1 MSPEIYVSS
10 IVFLGEINPVIIQ
23 PFWLAHKGLI
33 QETEGENAKVEIIH
47 NEIVKFDLEWAS
59 IEITRNKFQIR
70 TTKESFFEVT
80 KDLAGGVFRIL
91 KDTPLKNL
99 GINHIFHFRLDET
112 KYIKLGKILAP
123 FENWKDVLS
132 DPKLLHL
139 EMTEEQRRDNLK
151 GHYRIRITPS
161 ELIRQYGVSL
171 NINDQFNKQNDRLV
185 GAGEMVDSLNHNW
198 KSSLERA
205 KTTSTYLWKNLNL

>member
-10 IVFLGEINPVIIQ
+10 IVFLGEFNPVIIQ

-112 KYIKLGKILAP
+112 KYIKLGKVLAP

-185 GAGEMVDSLNHNW
+185 GSSEMVDSLNHNW

-205 KTTSTYLWKNLNL
+205 KITSTNLWKNLNL